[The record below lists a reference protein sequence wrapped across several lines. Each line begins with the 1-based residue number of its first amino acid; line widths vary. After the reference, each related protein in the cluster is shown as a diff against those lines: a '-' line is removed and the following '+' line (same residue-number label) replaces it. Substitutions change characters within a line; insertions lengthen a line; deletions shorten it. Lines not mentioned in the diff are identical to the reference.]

1 MSVIERILFEIPVGL
16 SSRFKIV
23 LYRFLGMKI
32 GSDNR
37 FEKGKCRQFK
47 NITIGNNNA
56 FFGGGYMLWPIK
68 ENNNN
73 EIRIRIKNKSLFNRN
88 IYLDACGYIE
98 IGNGCM
104 FGPDVYITDSNHQ
117 MQSGKSARELPMAI
131 GKVIIGDNCWIGAKA
146 IILKDVVLGENC
158 VVAAGAVVTKSF
170 PAGSIIGGVPA
181 KLLQS
186 KNSLS

>member
-1 MSVIERILFEIPVGL
+1 MSLIERILFEIPIGL
-16 SSRFKIV
+16 KSRCKII
-23 LYRFLGMKI
+23 LYRSMGMKI
-32 GSDNR
+32 GFKNR

-47 NITIGNNNA
+47 NIEIGNNNA

-68 ENNNN
+68 NNSN
-73 EIRIRIKNKSLFNRN
+73 EIKIKIKDNCLFNRN

-104 FGPDVYITDSNHQ
+104 FGPDVYVTDSNHQ
-117 MQSGKSARELPMAI
+117 MKNGISARELPMNI

-146 IILKDVVLGENC
+146 VILKDVILGENC

-170 PAGSIIGGVPA
+170 AAGSVVGGVPA
-181 KLLQS
+181 RLL
-186 KNSLS
+186 